1 MNKLTERARWGV
13 IGLVPLAALWPLP
26 GRACGAC
33 VEDRVALV
41 YDHAAVRQAAASG
54 GVVVFC
60 DVRGNLDLAR
70 LSLVA
75 RGAPGVRPDSVRVS
89 RQPAVLSFVV
99 QPRTVTPG
107 EAVQAMQRALGKRM
121 QLSIV
126 HTLTP
131 EPRPAP

>member
-1 MNKLTERARWGV
+1 MNRLAAYAGWGSMA
-13 IGLVPLAALWPLP
+13 LVALWPVP

-41 YDHAAVRQAAASG
+41 YDHAVVRQAAASG

-60 DVRGNLDLAR
+60 DVLGTLDLDR

-75 RGAPGVRPDSVRVS
+75 RGARGVKPDSVRVS
-89 RQPAVLSFVV
+89 RQPSVLSFVI
-99 QPRTVTPG
+99 QPRTVTPSD
-107 EAVQAMQRALGKRM
+107 AVQAMQRALGNSM

-126 HTLTP
+126 HMLTP
-131 EPRPAP
+131 QPRPAP

>member
-1 MNKLTERARWGV
+1 MNRLAACAGWGAMAV
-13 IGLVPLAALWPLP
+13 VALWPVS
-26 GRACGAC
+26 GRTCGAC

-41 YDHAAVRQAAASG
+41 YDHAVVRQAAASG

-60 DVRGNLDLAR
+60 DVHGNLDLTR

-75 RGAPGVRPDSVRVS
+75 RGAPGVKPDSVRVS
-89 RQPAVLSFVV
+89 RQPAVLSFAV
-99 QPRTVTPG
+99 QPRTITPAD
-107 EAVQAMQRALGKRM
+107 AVQGMQRALGKSM

-126 HTLTP
+126 HLLAP